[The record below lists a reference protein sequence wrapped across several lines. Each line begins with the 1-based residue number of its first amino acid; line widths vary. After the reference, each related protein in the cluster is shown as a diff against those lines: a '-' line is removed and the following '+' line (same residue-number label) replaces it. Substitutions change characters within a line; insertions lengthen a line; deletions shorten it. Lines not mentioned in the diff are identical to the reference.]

1 MILEL
6 AAIIAFQALIF
17 LKLRRL
23 TMIDLPT
30 LLAGIADLKTST
42 DALLARPSNPA
53 PVDLQPALDAVTA
66 IKAEVDNVLTAPAG

>member
-1 MILEL
+1 MILAL
-6 AAIIAFQALIF
+6 AAILAFQALIF
-17 LKLRRL
+17 LKLRKL

-53 PVDLQPALDAVTA
+53 PVDLQPALDAVAA
-66 IKAEVDNVLTAPAG
+66 IKTEIDTVLTAP